1 VGKQSVAHGIYFGG
15 DVFDK
20 VKYTIGWYW
29 KIMVQA
35 LNCNFQPW
43 MMKQDYLKNWCKV
56 PYLMWRTKSEK
67 EPKQTYTKKLDMKR
81 VGAAL
86 WKYTWINFVVSFRV

>member
-1 VGKQSVAHGIYFGG
+1 MRKQNVAHGNSFGG

-20 VKYTIGWYW
+20 VKYITGWHW
-29 KIMVQA
+29 KFVVQV

-43 MMKQDYLKNWCKV
+43 MMKHNCFKT
-56 PYLMWRTKSEK
+56 PYLMWRTKNEK
-67 EPKQTYTKKLDMKR
+67 ELKQSYTKKPDVKI

-86 WKYTWINFVVSFRV
+86 WNFTWINFVVSFKV

>member
-1 VGKQSVAHGIYFGG
+1 
-15 DVFDK
+15 
-20 VKYTIGWYW
+20 
-29 KIMVQA
+29 
-35 LNCNFQPW
+35 